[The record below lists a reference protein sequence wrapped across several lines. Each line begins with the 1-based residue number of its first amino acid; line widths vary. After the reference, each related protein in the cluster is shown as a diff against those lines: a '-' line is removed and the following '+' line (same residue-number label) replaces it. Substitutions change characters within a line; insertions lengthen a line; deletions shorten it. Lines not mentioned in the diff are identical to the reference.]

1 MIDGN
6 SLKRE
11 LEKILKEYPLSKEE
25 KERLAMQVADL
36 FKKEIGKAALAALEK
51 ITERRGRN
59 WKV

>member
-1 MIDGN
+1 
-6 SLKRE
+6 

-25 KERLAMQVADL
+25 KERLVMQVADL

-51 ITERRGRN
+51 ITERRGGN